1 MVTPIGKGTR
11 GLIVAPP
18 RTGKTT
24 ILKQIANAI
33 TTNHPEVHVMVL
45 LIDERPEEVTDFQRS
60 VKAEV
65 VASSN
70 DQDLETHVRL
80 SRFMIERCRRM
91 VEAGKDVFVLLD
103 SITRVARAY
112 NSVHGG
118 SGRTMTGGVDA
129 RALEIP
135 RKMFASARKIEEG
148 GSLTILATALVDTG
162 SRMDELIFQEFK
174 GTGNMELILDRK
186 LSDRRLFP
194 AIDIP
199 KSGTRKEEKL
209 FPKHQ
214 IEAVRKLR
222 RTMVD
227 LNPVEAME
235 TLIAALKKHK
245 TNDELLAKL
254 ASRPLKRLT
263 HTFDAAS
270 VQRSS
275 PRHRSRP
282 GARARRWSGCCRS
295 TRPSSRAD
303 IPTPPRLASQ
313 LEVSTKSIHRD
324 LEFMRDRLELP
335 IEYDGSRF
343 GYLLHRGSQGLPH
356 AANHGG
362 RTLRARGRREGPPAI
377 PRHQLREAAP
387 ERAQKDGAVPAR
399 HDFAQPDRRRAD
411 HLLPHQR
418 RADPG
423 PGDLRRAGQSH
434 HGAPATR
441 AHLSQ
446 ARPASSPSNASS
458 IPITSPTS
466 TASGSSS
473 PTTTCARTSAPSSP
487 RASKPS
493 GRTGKTFERR
503 QKFSLEKRLRGS
515 FGVQSGQGEFDV
527 VIRFNERVADYIREK
542 KWHDSQQLRELKDGG
557 VELRLKLSSLAE
569 VGRWVLSWG
578 GDAVVVRPAELA
590 QSVRQSAQ
598 RVLRE
603 GSAS

>member
-1 MVTPIGKGTR
+1 MPSAHTNSMSTATRNESNHSNTVAADIGSGYLEISEKGFGFLRTAENHFHPKPSDIFVTPDTIKRNFLREGSLVEGPTQPPHRGNSPQLKAVERVNGMPFEEYTKSVRFENLTTIDPIEKFKLETSPDLIETRVIDMVTPLGKGTR

-24 ILKQIANAI
+24 VLKQIANAI
-33 TTNHPEVHVMVL
+33 TANHPEVYVLVL

-194 AIDIP
+194 SIDIP

-209 FPKHQ
+209 FPKNQ

-222 RTMVD
+222 RMMVD

-235 TLIAALKKHK
+235 TLVAALKKHK

-254 ASRPLKRLT
+254 
-263 HTFDAAS
+263 
-270 VQRSS
+270 V
-275 PRHRSRP
+275 
-282 GARARRWSGCCRS
+282 
-295 TRPSSRAD
+295 
-303 IPTPPRLASQ
+303 
-313 LEVSTKSIHRD
+313 
-324 LEFMRDRLELP
+324 
-335 IEYDGSRF
+335 
-343 GYLLHRGSQGLPH
+343 
-356 AANHGG
+356 
-362 RTLRARGRREGPPAI
+362 
-377 PRHQLREAAP
+377 
-387 ERAQKDGAVPAR
+387 
-399 HDFAQPDRRRAD
+399 
-411 HLLPHQR
+411 
-418 RADPG
+418 
-423 PGDLRRAGQSH
+423 
-434 HGAPATR
+434 
-441 AHLSQ
+441 
-446 ARPASSPSNASS
+446 
-458 IPITSPTS
+458 
-466 TASGSSS
+466 
-473 PTTTCARTSAPSSP
+473 
-487 RASKPS
+487 
-493 GRTGKTFERR
+493 
-503 QKFSLEKRLRGS
+503 
-515 FGVQSGQGEFDV
+515 
-527 VIRFNERVADYIREK
+527 
-542 KWHDSQQLRELKDGG
+542 
-557 VELRLKLSSLAE
+557 
-569 VGRWVLSWG
+569 
-578 GDAVVVRPAELA
+578 
-590 QSVRQSAQ
+590 
-598 RVLRE
+598 
-603 GSAS
+603 